1 MRNLQVQEK
10 LFAFN
15 ERYAEAHQIRNEL
28 KVIEIS
34 EQNRVENQILEEK
47 NKRRKKFLMRQKIEI
62 EQLQVKNQANKN
74 KLLIKYEQDKIRL
87 QKEIK
92 LHNHD
97 IKRNQNLASRLAIK
111 TGKTRDEL
119 RRTKQNARNLQ
130 NFLKDV
136 KKNRTARVTL
146 EMPLSTTNLLKKS
159 TMKGSYSMS
168 STAIGNRIPKINTQ
182 SLTRFGI
189 KSDAT
194 GTDRPVN
201 VAPGYLNS
209 TSFSAKT
216 GKLLQ
221 QSRKEKSSLP
231 SIALLYNEKL
241 EPIDP
246 SNNLQ

>member
-1 MRNLQVQEK
+1 MQEK
-10 LFAFN
+10 LFALN

-34 EQNRVENQILEEK
+34 EQNRVENKIIEEK
-47 NKRRKKFLMRQKIEI
+47 EKRVRKLSKKHRIEI
-62 EQLQVKNQANKN
+62 EQMQVKNQANKN
-74 KLLIKYEQDKIRL
+74 KLLIRHEQEKIRL

-111 TGKTRDEL
+111 TGRTRDEL
-119 RRTKQNARNLQ
+119 RRVKQNARNLQ
-130 NFLKDV
+130 QFLQGTKRHSTP
-136 KKNRTARVTL
+136 KLTL
-146 EMPLSTTNLLKKS
+146 DMPLSTSNLMAKKS
-159 TMKGSYSMS
+159 TLKGTQSLT
-168 STAIGNRIPKINTQ
+168 STAIGNKVPKINTQ
-182 SLTRFGI
+182 ELTRFGI

-221 QSRKEKSSLP
+221 QSRKEKNSLP
-231 SIALLYNEKL
+231 SIAALYNQRL
-241 EPIDP
+241 EVVED
-246 SNNLQ
+246 

>member
-1 MRNLQVQEK
+1 MRNLQMQEK

-15 ERYAEAHQIRNEL
+15 ERYAEAHQIRTEL

-34 EQNRVENQILEEK
+34 EQNRVENEIMKEK
-47 NKRRKKFLMRQKIEI
+47 EKRRRKMIKRHRVEV
-62 EQLQVKNQANKN
+62 EQLRAKNQTNKN
-74 KLLIKYEQDKIRL
+74 KLLISYEQEKIRL

-111 TGKTRDEL
+111 TGKSRDEL
-119 RRTKQNARNLQ
+119 RRIKQNARNLQ
-130 NFLKDV
+130 NFLKDIKRHKTTRV
-136 KKNRTARVTL
+136 NLDTPMTANLNKKPTMQGSFSMTSTNIGQRT
-146 EMPLSTTNLLKKS
+146 MQ
-159 TMKGSYSMS
+159 
-168 STAIGNRIPKINTQ
+168 INTQ

-221 QSRKEKSSLP
+221 QSRKEKNSLP
-231 SIALLYNEKL
+231 SIAALYNEKL
-241 EPIDP
+241 EPIE
-246 SNNLQ
+246 NI

>member
-1 MRNLQVQEK
+1 MKELQVQEK
-10 LFAFN
+10 LFALN

-34 EQNRVENQILEEK
+34 EQNRVENKIIEEK
-47 NKRRKKFLMRQKIEI
+47 NKRVRKILKKHKIEI
-62 EQLQVKNQANKN
+62 EQMQVKNQANKN
-74 KLLIKYEQDKIRL
+74 KLLIRCEQEKIRL
-87 QKEIK
+87 RKEIK

-111 TGKTRDEL
+111 IGSTRDEL
-119 RRTKQNARNLQ
+119 RRVKQNAKNLQ
-130 NFLKDV
+130 QFLHETK
-136 KKNRTARVTL
+136 RHSSARLTID
-146 EMPLSTTNLLKKS
+146 MASSASNLLVKKS
-159 TMKGSYSMS
+159 TMKGTYSLT
-168 STAIGNRIPKINTQ
+168 STAIGNKVPMINTQ

-221 QSRKEKSSLP
+221 QSRKEKNLLP
-231 SIALLYNEKL
+231 SIAELYNQKL
-241 EPIDP
+241 ELVED
-246 SNNLQ
+246 